1 MAECNETIV
10 SLEQIRDIYGIA
22 LDICDRLIKNYDIC
36 ARQLFK
42 LAEAWDKFK
51 FRKRKTTPNDHT
63 GAYAYKPNNF
73 LQHLSHVAIAVKD
86 ISVALKIWQEVLG
99 LRLIIIEEVPEQ
111 KVRVAILEL
120 NKIHIEL
127 LEPTLPDSTV
137 AKFIEKRGEGLHH
150 IAFEVDNI
158 EETLDNLKKSGVKLI
173 DEKPRQGAQGSKIAF
188 IHPQSTGGVLLELC
202 QH

>member
-1 MAECNETIV
+1 M
-10 SLEQIRDIYGIA
+10 
-22 LDICDRLIKNYDIC
+22 
-36 ARQLFK
+36 
-42 LAEAWDKFK
+42 
-51 FRKRKTTPNDHT
+51 
-63 GAYAYKPNNF
+63 
-73 LQHLSHVAIAVKD
+73 AVKD

-173 DEKPRQGAQGSKIAF
+173 DEKPRRGAQGSKIAF